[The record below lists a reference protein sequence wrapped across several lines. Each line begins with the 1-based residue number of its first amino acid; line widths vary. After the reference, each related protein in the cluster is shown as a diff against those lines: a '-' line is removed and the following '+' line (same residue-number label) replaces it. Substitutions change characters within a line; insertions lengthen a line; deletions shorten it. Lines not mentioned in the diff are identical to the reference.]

1 MPATKTAGGDARS
14 RGESEA
20 AHAGVAAVTI
30 HEVGLRDGLQIEE
43 QTVPTDRK
51 LGWIDRLA
59 RSGLTSIQVGSFVNP
74 QKMPQMADTDELF
87 RRLHAAARVPGV
99 VFSGLVLN
107 ERGLERGLACG
118 VDYFC
123 MGVSASD
130 THSRKN
136 TGMGTEEAAGRITAM
151 GRQAA
156 AAGKGVQVSV
166 QSAFGCGYE
175 GAVPPAR
182 VLDLVRR
189 FVDAGLTTVSLA
201 DTAGHADPAQ
211 VEDLFAAVRAIDE
224 KIAMTC
230 HFHDTF
236 GLGLAN
242 AYAAWRAGVTS
253 FESAFGG
260 LGGCP
265 FTAVAAGN
273 VCTEDLVHLFNR
285 LGLCRDVR
293 LEAIAE
299 VTRDAASFFGRALP
313 GVIHKTGPIPHP
325 APDGGAGA
333 AIAPGP

>member
-1 MPATKTAGGDARS
+1 MPTMKTAADDARS
-14 RGESEA
+14 RRDDDA
-20 AHAGVAAVTI
+20 AHAGVAAVTV

-43 QTVPTDRK
+43 QTVPTERK
-51 LGWIDRLA
+51 LAWIDRLA
-59 RSGLTSIQVGSFVNP
+59 RSGLTLIQVGSFVNP
-74 QKMPQMADTDELF
+74 QKMPQMSDTDELF
-87 RRLHAAARVPGV
+87 RRLNAAARVPGV

-136 TGMGTEEAAGRITAM
+136 TGMGTAEAADRILEM

-189 FVDAGLTTVSLA
+189 FVDAGLTTISLA

-211 VEDLFAAVRAIDE
+211 VEDLFAAVRAIGE

-242 AYAAWRAGVTS
+242 AYAAYRAGVTS

-273 VCTEDLVHLFNR
+273 VCTEDLVHLFHR

-293 LEAIAE
+293 LESIAD

-313 GVIHKTGPIPHP
+313 GVIHKTGPIPHG
-325 APDGGAGA
+325 APDGGVGA
-333 AIAPGP
+333 AIVPGP